1 MKKIGKYLLRVLTL
15 TLVTLLVVTLLP
27 YAREW
32 LGALLPEG
40 KYQRASQLL
49 THQME
54 KAGELTAVRHTDTG
68 VMTAHTDALLI
79 GTVQRV
85 SVPYTY
91 EIGLGFSL
99 KDVRLTA
106 TEDGIQ
112 AALPAVRMLFDSFQ
126 VTGAPQIEDF
136 WYRLSETQYQKMLDE
151 QAAACRS
158 AYLENDALMQEAWAA
173 ACETLTGLFQ
183 QWSGEAL
190 PLSFVHTGDSQA
202 PQ

>member
-1 MKKIGKYLLRVLTL
+1 MKKIGKFLLRVLTL
-15 TLVTLLVVTLLP
+15 ALVTLLVVTLLP

-32 LGALLPEG
+32 LGALLPQG
-40 KYQRASQLL
+40 KYQRASQLI

-99 KDVRLTA
+99 RDVRLTA
-106 TEDGIQ
+106 TESGIQ

-126 VTGAPQIEDF
+126 VTGEPQIEDF
-136 WYRLSETQYQKMLDE
+136 WYRLSEAQYQKMLDE

-158 AYLENDALMQEAWAA
+158 AYLENNALLEEAWAA
-173 ACETLTGLFQ
+173 ACEALTGLFQ
-183 QWSGEAL
+183 QWAGEAL
-190 PLSFVHTGDSQA
+190 PISFVHAEEAAAS
-202 PQ
+202 P